1 MPSRMPIGRYRSP
14 VVAVAAAVAIL
25 VSLPPSVSFATAK
38 DECVDAHGRGQ
49 DARGKGQLTRAR
61 QLFLACA
68 QSSCPSLIQGD
79 CARFGEDIERLL
91 PTVSFVARDSR
102 SVDLPNTSVYV
113 DDVLLTSRLD
123 DGRIFEVDPGK
134 HVIRFA
140 HDGKETTL
148 KVVLNQGEKGRV
160 LAASFA
166 SASTPAPP
174 TTATSTSTST
184 STTPAPPAPSRSIFP
199 LVVAGFGG
207 AALVTGGVLFA
218 LGINKVPAN
227 CSVASKDCAAPPGDA
242 AFNDAHNGMS
252 MANVGAGVAIGGA
265 VVLLT
270 GLVLYL
276 TSRPTATT
284 TTGQLVQPWATRGAS
299 GLAVTF

>member
-1 MPSRMPIGRYRSP
+1 MFSPMLDGRRP
-14 VVAVAAAVAIL
+14 RPLPALAITAAMAAAL
-25 VSLPPSVSFATAK
+25 FVSLPPSVCSATAK
-38 DECVDAHGRGQ
+38 DECIDAHSRGQ

-68 QSSCPSLIQGD
+68 QSSCPTLIQGD

-91 PTVSFVARDSR
+91 PTVSFVARDSH

-113 DDVLLTSRLD
+113 DDVLVTGRLD
-123 DGRIFEVDPGK
+123 DGKAFEADPGK
-134 HVIRFA
+134 HVIRFV

-160 LAASFA
+160 LSATFA
-166 SASTPAPP
+166 SASAPAAP
-174 TTATSTSTST
+174 TTATATAA
-184 STTPAPPAPSRSIFP
+184 TPAPPAPSRSAFP

-218 LGINKVPAN
+218 LGLNKVPAN

-265 VVLLT
+265 VVLIT

-276 TSRPTATT
+276 TSHPTTPT
-284 TTGQLVQPWATRGAS
+284 TTGQLVQPWVARGAS

>member
-1 MPSRMPIGRYRSP
+1 MRSRMPNGRYRSP
-14 VVAVAAAVAIL
+14 VLAVAAAVAIL
-25 VSLPPSVSFATAK
+25 VSLPPSVSSATAK

-68 QSSCPSLIQGD
+68 QSSCPNLIQGD

-123 DGRIFEVDPGK
+123 DGRIFEADPGK
-134 HVIRFA
+134 HVIRFV
-140 HDGKETTL
+140 HEGKETTL

-160 LAASFA
+160 LSATFA
-166 SASTPAPP
+166 NANTPTPP
-174 TTATSTSTST
+174 TTATTTT
-184 STTPAPPAPSRSIFP
+184 ATTPAPPAPSRSAFP

-207 AALVTGGVLFA
+207 AALVTGGVLLA
-218 LGINKVPAN
+218 LGLNKVPAS
-227 CSVASKDCAAPPGDA
+227 CSVANKDCAAPPGDA

-265 VVLLT
+265 VVMLT

-276 TSRPTATT
+276 TSRPTAPT
-284 TTGQLVQPWATRGAS
+284 TTGQLVQPWVARGAS